1 MKTLGLIG
9 HPVSHSKSPQI
20 FAEKFELAKR
30 SDLEYRLFDLDHVS
44 DFLTLTQNNPGIV
57 GLNVTVPYKKTI
69 VPLLDELTEEA
80 KEIGAVNTIVKV
92 NNRWIGDNTDAW
104 GFSRSIQPF
113 LKGRHERALIFGNGG
128 ASKAVAYSLKKLGVS
143 YHIISRSGSKTAGA
157 TYKDLTT
164 EAIKH
169 HLLLINCTPVG
180 MTPLENSFLEIPY
193 DGISENH
200 LVVDLVYNP
209 ETTQLMTFARQ
220 RGAVAMNG
228 KDMLRLQAEKS
239 WEVWLHNG
247 I

>member
-69 VPLLDELTEEA
+69 LPLLDELTEEA

-143 YHIISRSGSKTAGA
+143 YHIISRSGSETAGA

-180 MTPLENSFLEIPY
+180 MTPLESSFLEIPY

-220 RGAVAMNG
+220 RGAIAMNG